1 MTTPG
6 TEGGEPVASQRPDDG
21 ADPATSE
28 PRGRSAFERLHTGTG
43 AFDIVG
49 KRRRWYLAMGLV
61 FLVCVLSMGIKGF
74 NFGIDFEG
82 GTKLELPA
90 QGTQGAI
97 STDQVQRSFSDA
109 LGHPAETVQNVGT
122 ADTQTIQIR
131 AQSLNPDQIAQ
142 VKQSLFSELQPVGN
156 NGQPSQAAISDSAVS
171 GTWGGEI
178 TQQAVI
184 ALAVFLVLV
193 TAFLAFYFERW
204 MAVSALVAL
213 ISDVVMTC
221 GIYSLVGFEV
231 TPSTV
236 IGLLTILGF
245 SLYDTVVVF
254 DKVRENTR
262 GLLGLTRRTYGEAA
276 NLAVNQTLMRS
287 INTSVV
293 ALLPVL
299 GLLVVGA
306 GLLGVGVLRDLA
318 LVQMVG
324 IIAGVVSSVLLATP
338 LMVDLKTRNAKYREH
353 TAKVHRRRE
362 KAAAGSTADGFGA
375 AAAAGPEAA
384 GSEVEESASREPDAE
399 TVTTT
404 VGGSGR
410 GGQEQSGGGTG
421 AAGDSTRSS
430 GPGQSGSGQRPAK
443 SPSGKSPSGKSSS
456 AKSRPSG
463 KSQRPSGK
471 KRR

>member
-6 TEGGEPVASQRPDDG
+6 TEGGEPVASQRPDGG
-21 ADPATSE
+21 ADPEIGEA
-28 PRGRSAFERLHTGTG
+28 RGRSKFERLHTGTG

-90 QGTQGAI
+90 HGTQGAI
-97 STDQVQRSFSDA
+97 STDQVQQSFSDA

-142 VKQSLFSELQPVGN
+142 VKQSLFSELHPIGN
-156 NGQPSQAAISDSAVS
+156 DGQPSQAAISDSAVS

-318 LVQMVG
+318 LVQLVG
-324 IIAGVVSSVLLATP
+324 ILAGVLSSVLLATP
-338 LMVDLKTRNAKYREH
+338 LLVDLKTRNAKYREH
-353 TAKVHRRRE
+353 AAKVHRRRE
-362 KAAAGSTADGFGA
+362 KAAAGSADGFGA
-375 AAAAGPEAA
+375 AAVAGPEAA
-384 GSEVEESASREPDAE
+384 GAESGESVSSEPGADA
-399 TVTTT
+399 VTTA

-410 GGQEQSGGGTG
+410 GGQEQSGGATG
-421 AAGDSTRSS
+421 AAGGSTRSS
-430 GPGQSGSGQRPAK
+430 GPGQSGAGQR
-443 SPSGKSPSGKSSS
+443 SGKSSS
-456 AKSRPSG
+456 GKSSSGKSRPSG
-463 KSQRPSGK
+463 KSQRGK